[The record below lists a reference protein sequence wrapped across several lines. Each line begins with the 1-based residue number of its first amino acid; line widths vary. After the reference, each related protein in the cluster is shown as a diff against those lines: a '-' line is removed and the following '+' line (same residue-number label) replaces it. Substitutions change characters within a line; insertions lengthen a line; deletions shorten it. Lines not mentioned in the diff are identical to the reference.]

1 MVLIKEE
8 EEEDS
13 REWRESQE
21 GADISIRVADSLC
34 CIAETNTHCQ
44 AVILQ

>member
-21 GADISIRVADSLC
+21 GANIYIHVADSLC

-44 AVILQ
+44 AIILQ